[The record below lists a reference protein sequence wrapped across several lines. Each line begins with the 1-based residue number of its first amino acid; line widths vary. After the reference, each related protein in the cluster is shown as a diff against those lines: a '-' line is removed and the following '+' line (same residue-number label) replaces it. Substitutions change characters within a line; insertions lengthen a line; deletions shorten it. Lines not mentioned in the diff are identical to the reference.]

1 MKFLSISIK
10 QWLLNKLDIQRNK
23 KNADISYHVLFDL
36 MEDYRIRELAFHTC
50 VSLIA
55 NALGKC
61 EFKTYRNYEEIK
73 EKEYWLWNF
82 EPNTNQNSTAFLH
95 KMVYKLYTENE
106 ALVIAI
112 KKENGQE
119 ILVVVDS
126 FQKPLE
132 YPTKIQ
138 EYTNVVVGEVTFQKI
153 FFENE
158 VLHFK
163 LQQKNIKPILDGL
176 YQSYYQLVSSAMQNY
191 KWANGKH
198 WKVHVN
204 QIAQANTSFEQ
215 NFTDMINKQVKPF
228 LQSENGVLPEFDGY
242 QFEDIGG
249 KSDTNRTTRD
259 IRALVDD
266 IFDFTARAFGIPP
279 VLLLGDIAGT
289 KDAMERWLT
298 TCIDPLCD
306 QIQEEIVRKRYG
318 YQLWKKGDF
327 LKIDTSAML
336 HFDLFGNATNIEKLI
351 GSGAFSINDVLRA
364 SGQTEIHEEW
374 ANTHYMT
381 LNISNMENVTKDLK
395 RGETA

>member
-1 MKFLSISIK
+1 
-10 QWLLNKLDIQRNK
+10 
-23 KNADISYHVLFDL
+23 
-36 MEDYRIRELAFHTC
+36 
-50 VSLIA
+50 
-55 NALGKC
+55 
-61 EFKTYRNYEEIK
+61 
-73 EKEYWLWNF
+73 
-82 EPNTNQNSTAFLH
+82 
-95 KMVYKLYTENE
+95 
-106 ALVIAI
+106 
-112 KKENGQE
+112 
-119 ILVVVDS
+119 
-126 FQKPLE
+126 
-132 YPTKIQ
+132 
-138 EYTNVVVGEVTFQKI
+138 
-153 FFENE
+153 
-158 VLHFK
+158 
-163 LQQKNIKPILDGL
+163 
-176 YQSYYQLVSSAMQNY
+176 MQNY

-395 RGETA
+395 GGETA

>member
-50 VSLIA
+50 MSLIA

-119 ILVVVDS
+119 ILVVADS

-163 LQQKNIKPILDGL
+163 LQQKNIKPILGR
-176 YQSYYQLVSSAMQNY
+176 
-191 KWANGKH
+191 
-198 WKVHVN
+198 
-204 QIAQANTSFEQ
+204 I
-215 NFTDMINKQVKPF
+215 
-228 LQSENGVLPEFDGY
+228 
-242 QFEDIGG
+242 
-249 KSDTNRTTRD
+249 
-259 IRALVDD
+259 
-266 IFDFTARAFGIPP
+266 
-279 VLLLGDIAGT
+279 
-289 KDAMERWLT
+289 
-298 TCIDPLCD
+298 
-306 QIQEEIVRKRYG
+306 
-318 YQLWKKGDF
+318 
-327 LKIDTSAML
+327 
-336 HFDLFGNATNIEKLI
+336 
-351 GSGAFSINDVLRA
+351 
-364 SGQTEIHEEW
+364 
-374 ANTHYMT
+374 
-381 LNISNMENVTKDLK
+381 
-395 RGETA
+395 